1 MLISFSSSLSFSKRE
16 ILFSSSVAG
25 PWLITLAI
33 GLFAQ
38 IQDASAGQLALYVTF
53 GLGIIGA
60 FTASL
65 NFIHKLNDGTM
76 QVQTER
82 IKELTA
88 NRTELKNDLQECRDA
103 NEQLLARLKE
113 LEATK

>member
-1 MLISFSSSLSFSKRE
+1 MRPSTIIFSATT
-16 ILFSSSVAG
+16 AG
-25 PWLITLAI
+25 PWLITWTI

-53 GLGIIGA
+53 GLGLIGA

-76 QVQTER
+76 AVQTER
-82 IKELTA
+82 IKELV
-88 NRTELKNDLQECRDA
+88 NSRIELRNELQECRDA
-103 NEQLLARLKE
+103 NEQLLERLKQ
-113 LEATK
+113 LEANRSP